1 MSAIFYLVTFVGF
14 TATVALC
21 IYLFLKIRNYERAT
35 MFSLSNTL
43 DCGTL
48 TCPMDPVELPVPD
61 TTTTPEQYSA
71 TVARYCADLILRVEN
86 AYTASSPVVIPSGL
100 QDLCTL
106 FSDKSSKLAFGKMFW
121 EAQKGTLFLV
131 FRGSQTVYEWMH
143 DIDFRLSGFVPKKA
157 SKHATQSKFS
167 FNNIL
172 TKNIKGKGDIRVHT
186 GFLEIFEYLKPL
198 IDQTIARLVDPPR
211 QIICTG
217 HSVGAAIA
225 VLAAVHCRSTC
236 CYVYALPRMGNP
248 EFAAFIDGGASSPLV
263 FKHVNTC
270 DGVPSLPASVCP
282 NFKNIKKPFFFNDFG
297 KTLSFT
303 RNYKS
308 MTLNHLLVTYIRA
321 LDENAYSRSF

>member
-61 TTTTPEQYSA
+61 TTTSPEQYSA

-86 AYTASSPVVIPSGL
+86 AYTASAPVVVPNGL

-143 DIDFRLSGFVPKKA
+143 DIDFRLSGFVPKK
-157 SKHATQSKFS
+157 SKQARHTKQIFFQQY
-167 FNNIL
+167 FN
-172 TKNIKGKGDIRVHT
+172 KKYKRQGR
-186 GFLEIFEYLKPL
+186 Y
-198 IDQTIARLVDPPR
+198 PR
-211 QIICTG
+211 THWI
-217 HSVGAAIA
+217 S
-225 VLAAVHCRSTC
+225 
-236 CYVYALPRMGNP
+236 
-248 EFAAFIDGGASSPLV
+248 
-263 FKHVNTC
+263 
-270 DGVPSLPASVCP
+270 
-282 NFKNIKKPFFFNDFG
+282 
-297 KTLSFT
+297 
-303 RNYKS
+303 
-308 MTLNHLLVTYIRA
+308 
-321 LDENAYSRSF
+321 

>member
-14 TATVALC
+14 TLTVVLC
-21 IYLFLKIRNYERAT
+21 IYLFFKIRNYERAS
-35 MFSLSNTL
+35 MFALSNTL

-48 TCPMDPVELPVPD
+48 TCPMDSVDLPVPD
-61 TTTTPEQYSA
+61 TTTSPQEYSS

-86 AYTASSPVVIPSGL
+86 AYVASTPVDVPNGL

-106 FSDKSSKLAFGKMFW
+106 FSDKSSKLAFGKIYW
-121 EAQKGTLFLV
+121 EAQKGTLFLA
-131 FRGSQTVYEWMH
+131 FRGSQTVYEWLH
-143 DIDFRLSGFVPKKA
+143 DIDFRLSGFVPRKT
-157 SKHATQSKFS
+157 SKHATQSKFIS
-167 FNNIL
+167 
-172 TKNIKGKGDIRVHT
+172 TKNINNSGKILIHT
-186 GFLEIFEYLKPL
+186 GFLEIFEYVKPL

-248 EFAAFIDGGASSPLV
+248 EFAEFIDGGVSSPLV

-270 DGVPSLPASVCP
+270 DGVPSLPSSVCP
-282 NFKNIKKPFFFNDFG
+282 NFKKIKKPFFFNDFG
-297 KTLSFT
+297 KTLTFT
-303 RNYKS
+303 RNRKS

-321 LDENAYSRSF
+321 HDENAYSRLF